1 MYKDGIETSYKL
13 GYENVVVGAV
23 TYFHVHKLYVRR
35 ENTKEKLLITP
46 SVTNCKGFSP
56 HLSIHVHMY
65 VDECINIKYIH
76 GIGHESSS
84 YVCQ

>member
-1 MYKDGIETSYKL
+1 MLT
-13 GYENVVVGAV
+13 
-23 TYFHVHKLYVRR
+23 
-35 ENTKEKLLITP
+35 TP

-84 YVCQ
+84 YVCQWMYKIYTWNNSWIYSKAKTPDNYNREEGWGGVVVIRE